1 MPIRVVPYDSTWP
14 DQFSRIRVALA
25 DALRG
30 VPFLA
35 IEHVGSTSVP
45 GLAAKPVIDVDVVV
59 LREHLTPA
67 IEALVAAGYQ
77 HEGDLGIRD
86 RHAMRAADTAPER
99 NVYVAVEGSL
109 ALRNHLAVRDV
120 LRSDAALRDAYGQL
134 KLNLA
139 QRYAEDMG
147 AYVAAKTELLATIL
161 SRGGLTDDE
170 RAEIADAN
178 RA

>member
-1 MPIRVVPYDSTWP
+1 MPIRVVPYDPSWP
-14 DQFSRIRVALA
+14 DQFAAIRVALA
-25 DALRG
+25 DALRA

-86 RHAMRAADTAPER
+86 RHAMRAADSVRRSGTSTWPSTAPSRSGTTWPCATCSARMPLSEMR
-99 NVYVAVEGSL
+99 TGS
-109 ALRNHLAVRDV
+109 
-120 LRSDAALRDAYGQL
+120 
-134 KLNLA
+134 
-139 QRYAEDMG
+139 
-147 AYVAAKTELLATIL
+147 
-161 SRGGLTDDE
+161 
-170 RAEIADAN
+170 
-178 RA
+178 

>member
-1 MPIRVVPYDSTWP
+1 MPIRVVPYDPSWP
-14 DQFSRIRVALA
+14 HQFARIRVALA
-25 DALRG
+25 GALQA

-35 IEHVGSTSVP
+35 IEHVGSTCVP

-86 RHAMRAADTAPER
+86 RHAMRAADSEPER
-99 NVYVAVEGSL
+99 NVYVAIDGSL

-120 LRSDAALRDAYGQL
+120 LRSDAPLREEYERL
-134 KLNLA
+134 KLDLA
-139 QRYAEDMG
+139 RRHADDMG
-147 AYVAAKTELLATIL
+147 AYVAAKTELLGSIL
-161 SRGGLTDDE
+161 ARGGITDEE
-170 RAEIADAN
+170 RAEIAAAN

>member
-1 MPIRVVPYDSTWP
+1 MPIRVVPYDPSWP
-14 DQFSRIRVALA
+14 RQFARIRVALA
-25 DALRG
+25 GALRD

-59 LREHLTPA
+59 LREHLIPA

-86 RHAMRAADTAPER
+86 RHAMRAADSEPER
-99 NVYVAVEGSL
+99 NVYVAIDGSL
-109 ALRNHLAVRDV
+109 ALRNHLAVRNV
-120 LRSDAALRDAYGQL
+120 LRSDAPLREEYGRL
-134 KLNLA
+134 KLDLA
-139 QRYAEDMG
+139 QRHTEDVG
-147 AYVAAKTELLATIL
+147 AYVAAKTELLGSIL
-161 SRGGLTDDE
+161 ARGGITDEE
-170 RAEIADAN
+170 RAEIAAAN